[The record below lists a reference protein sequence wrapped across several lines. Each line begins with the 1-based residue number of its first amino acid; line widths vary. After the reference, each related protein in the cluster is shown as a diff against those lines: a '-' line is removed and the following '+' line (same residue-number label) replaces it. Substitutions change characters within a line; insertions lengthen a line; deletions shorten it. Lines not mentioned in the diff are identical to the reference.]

1 MPKNECKLRFVL
13 LMILSVFLLFTGC
26 GRNGREIAPIRETAE
41 GSGTEKEGEEE
52 QSEKTDPNKEPA
64 GKNETTVPA
73 RENPDSKEQG
83 SENFTSEDRNL
94 HNEKTVVVHVC
105 GAVNQPGIYT
115 LSEGSRLWEAVEAA
129 GGVTEDGAGDYLN
142 MAATVSDG
150 EKVVVPFLADV
161 EEPFGEA
168 EIPLPWSDNGI
179 AGTGSSA
186 GGSSIAG
193 NSSGSAGDSGTSTG
207 LVELNT
213 AGLEQLL
220 TLPGIGESKAKAI
233 LEYRE
238 KTGPFTVPE
247 DITNVPG
254 IKEGSYEKLKDYIT
268 VR

>member
-1 MPKNECKLRFVL
+1 MPKNERKLRFVL

-52 QSEKTDPNKEPA
+52 QSEETDPNKEPA
-64 GKNETTVPA
+64 GKNETTVPT

-105 GAVNQPGIYT
+105 GAVNRPGIYT

-142 MAATVSDG
+142 MASAVSDG

-161 EEPFGEA
+161 EKPFGEA
-168 EIPLPWSDNGI
+168 ETPSFRSGNGT
-179 AGTGSSA
+179 AGAGSSA
-186 GGSSIAG
+186 GNG
-193 NSSGSAGDSGTSTG
+193 SGSAGDGNGPTG

-213 AGLEQLL
+213 AGLEQLM

-238 KTGPFTVPE
+238 KTGPFIVPE

-254 IKEGSYEKLKDYIT
+254 IKGGSYEKLKDYIT